1 VAAARGE
8 RRRVGASGAA
18 AWDPPVSPERGDA
31 GVGEWKNGG
40 PLQIFGGWEDDTL
53 FFSIMHDTILHLGLD
68 CAFVVKHVSFSC
80 HYDLALHRIVLS
92 VYLSC
97 TTGSPSLQKF
107 RYNINICDA
116 VIIP

>member
-1 VAAARGE
+1 MKALQQ
-8 RRRVGASGAA
+8 S
-18 AWDPPVSPERGDA
+18 
-31 GVGEWKNGG
+31 NNI
-40 PLQIFGGWEDDTL
+40 LQIFGGWEDDTL